1 MSVFDINENIK
12 KEFTVGDFYVLDIIY
27 LGMSENLEDELKKM
41 FKISLDQMRHELL
54 NTPLKQFERLFF
66 NFIPKKIKKPNELY
80 YFYVIHINLEDIRTM
95 MLKWF
100 LRKWVKRE
108 YISGYNKP
116 HCGSNIRYQ
125 GDDRPTKYIHIYAGA
140 NIIFKFRPK

>member
-1 MSVFDINENIK
+1 
-12 KEFTVGDFYVLDIIY
+12 
-27 LGMSENLEDELKKM
+27 
-41 FKISLDQMRHELL
+41 
-54 NTPLKQFERLFF
+54 
-66 NFIPKKIKKPNELY
+66 
-80 YFYVIHINLEDIRTM
+80 M

-125 GDDRPTKYIHIYAGA
+125 GDDRPTRYIHIYAGA
-140 NIIFKFRPK
+140 NIMFKFIPK